1 MVKNRCP
8 DIDVLGV
15 NAYGSIE
22 KLPLNIRRYGW
33 NKPYIVTEWG
43 VTGHSKLLPH
53 LGERRRTTRRGQ
65 GLYTV
70 EALRRHHRCR
80 FEHVP
85 WELLLFMGPKTESTA
100 TWHDLF
106 LSDGSATDGVDAMH
120 KAWSGE
126 WPTWRAPS
134 IRNIRMNDR
143 GWKIDHIVE
152 PDSEV
157 QVDVDLKASRV
168 KSMAMRIVS

>member
-1 MVKNRCP
+1 MHMVKNRCP

-43 VTGHSKLLPH
+43 VNGPFEGSAHI
-53 LGERRRTTRRGQ
+53 LGSEEEPPRRNQ
-65 GLYTV
+65 GLYTI

-85 WELLLFMGPKTESTA
+85 WELLLFVGPKT
-100 TWHDLF
+100 
-106 LSDGSATDGVDAMH
+106 
-120 KAWSGE
+120 
-126 WPTWRAPS
+126 
-134 IRNIRMNDR
+134 
-143 GWKIDHIVE
+143 
-152 PDSEV
+152 
-157 QVDVDLKASRV
+157 RV
-168 KSMAMRIVS
+168 HSHMARPVFERWFGH